1 MKLTSIKFLNFRK
14 FREETINL
22 TWNFNTI
29 FWLNWSWKTSVT
41 DAIWY
46 ALFWSRWNDF
56 TRVSAKWDLVSYFAR
71 DIDWN
76 SDFPS
81 KIELNLEINWEWY
94 RIVRV
99 INKWL
104 KKYENDFIQEKED
117 SIFWPNLELVWPGE
131 VTNYIEKNLLWVDR
145 EIFLRSVFAKQ
156 KDLLVLSWNASDRKR
171 LINSILWIDMIEN
184 LVSVV
189 SDEAKDKK
197 RELKI
202 KKWDLDNF
210 SIDETEKSK
219 KELESQKKEEEK
231 KQKEISDT
239 IKNMSV
245 SFEKIKS
252 EFKLLQEKKDNITKI
267 SNNISLIKQKQ
278 EKQKNDKSEN
288 TSKLVSLVEKEE
300 YFLKNTWIFDT
311 EKNLLQE
318 FSQMQKQEV
327 LFARKMSLEKE
338 ISINKDSLRE
348 IEEKLKT
355 SPLTPLLSWEGN
367 FDRSNVLGNYFES
380 PNYIKDLAK
389 ELRQN
394 ETQFED
400 SLWNILRNRKF
411 NWYKFRR
418 QHPFGRYIC
427 DFYSSE
433 LNLVIEL
440 DWKIHENQK
449 EYDKIRDEI
458 IKTYWVKILRI
469 KNEEFNDLEKLLLK
483 LIEFISPLQKGEGQ
497 GVRFYLIESSFES
510 KQKTL
515 QEEVNTLSQN
525 LWTFSSDLLR
535 IKKERDEIKAE
546 KENIAS
552 LWENADCPTCKRKLE
567 SQYSFL
573 LNSFE
578 LLLEEKRKKWKEISE
593 EKQKNDNNL
602 LVKKEEILKL
612 EKEISDFKQNKEKF
626 SKLQSEQAKFEENLS
641 KLNEEFVSLKDVVFD
656 INSFVKLQNDLNE
669 ISKKSNELKRLEW
682 EIKLI
687 PEIKS
692 KLENLEI
699 EEKSLEKSLLVEQE
713 NLSKIDFKQDEFD
726 EKKKLYDEF
735 YEWFNKKQ
743 QELTEINKLIFEF
756 DKKIQI
762 FINQIEN
769 YNQTLKSTEVLVE
782 NLAYLEVKKQVL
794 KDYSIYLF
802 SYLKPRLEDIAS
814 EYFSTMT
821 DFKYTQISIDDDYNI
836 KIDWKIIDLYSGW
849 EQDLANLC
857 LRLALWQNIWLT
869 NTKNHINFLV
879 LDEVLGSQDFI
890 RQNNILIG
898 LKKLEH
904 KFSQIIMISHLEW
917 VKDFSTKLIE
927 VKSIDKDESIIVE
940 Y

>member
-267 SNNISLIKQKQ
+267 LNNISLIKQKQ

-338 ISINKDSLRE
+338 ISIIRESLE
-348 IEEKLKT
+348 NIKKM
-355 SPLTPLLSWEGN
+355 LL
-367 FDRSNVLGNYFES
+367 
-380 PNYIKDLAK
+380 
-389 ELRQN
+389 
-394 ETQFED
+394 
-400 SLWNILRNRKF
+400 
-411 NWYKFRR
+411 
-418 QHPFGRYIC
+418 
-427 DFYSSE
+427 DF
-433 LNLVIEL
+433 
-440 DWKIHENQK
+440 DWKYFTQLENNFS
-449 EYDKIRDEI
+449 E
-458 IKTYWVKILRI
+458 
-469 KNEEFNDLEKLLLK
+469 
-483 LIEFISPLQKGEGQ
+483 
-497 GVRFYLIESSFES
+497 
-510 KQKTL
+510 KQKSL

-626 SKLQSEQAKFEENLS
+626 NKLQSEQAKFEENLT
-641 KLNEEFVSLKDVVFD
+641 KLNEEFASLKDVIFD

-782 NLAYLEVKKQVL
+782 TLAYLEVKKQVL

-836 KIDWKIIDLYSGW
+836 KIDWKIIDLYSGG

-857 LRLALWQNIWLT
+857 LRLALWQNIGLT

>member
-104 KKYENDFIQEKED
+104 KKYEKDFIQEKED

-219 KELESQKKEEEK
+219 KEKKKKKKEEEK

-311 EKNLLQE
+311 EKNLRI
-318 FSQMQKQEV
+318 FSN
-327 LFARKMSLEKE
+327 A
-338 ISINKDSLRE
+338 
-348 IEEKLKT
+348 KT
-355 SPLTPLLSWEGN
+355 
-367 FDRSNVLGNYFES
+367 RSAF
-380 PNYIKDLAK
+380 
-389 ELRQN
+389 
-394 ETQFED
+394 
-400 SLWNILRNRKF
+400 
-411 NWYKFRR
+411 
-418 QHPFGRYIC
+418 C
-427 DFYSSE
+427 
-433 LNLVIEL
+433 
-440 DWKIHENQK
+440 
-449 EYDKIRDEI
+449 
-458 IKTYWVKILRI
+458 
-469 KNEEFNDLEKLLLK
+469 
-483 LIEFISPLQKGEGQ
+483 
-497 GVRFYLIESSFES
+497 
-510 KQKTL
+510 
-515 QEEVNTLSQN
+515 
-525 LWTFSSDLLR
+525 
-535 IKKERDEIKAE
+535 
-546 KENIAS
+546 
-552 LWENADCPTCKRKLE
+552 
-567 SQYSFL
+567 
-573 LNSFE
+573 
-578 LLLEEKRKKWKEISE
+578 
-593 EKQKNDNNL
+593 
-602 LVKKEEILKL
+602 
-612 EKEISDFKQNKEKF
+612 
-626 SKLQSEQAKFEENLS
+626 
-641 KLNEEFVSLKDVVFD
+641 
-656 INSFVKLQNDLNE
+656 
-669 ISKKSNELKRLEW
+669 
-682 EIKLI
+682 
-687 PEIKS
+687 
-692 KLENLEI
+692 
-699 EEKSLEKSLLVEQE
+699 
-713 NLSKIDFKQDEFD
+713 
-726 EKKKLYDEF
+726 
-735 YEWFNKKQ
+735 
-743 QELTEINKLIFEF
+743 
-756 DKKIQI
+756 
-762 FINQIEN
+762 
-769 YNQTLKSTEVLVE
+769 
-782 NLAYLEVKKQVL
+782 
-794 KDYSIYLF
+794 
-802 SYLKPRLEDIAS
+802 
-814 EYFSTMT
+814 
-821 DFKYTQISIDDDYNI
+821 
-836 KIDWKIIDLYSGW
+836 
-849 EQDLANLC
+849 
-857 LRLALWQNIWLT
+857 
-869 NTKNHINFLV
+869 
-879 LDEVLGSQDFI
+879 
-890 RQNNILIG
+890 
-898 LKKLEH
+898 
-904 KFSQIIMISHLEW
+904 
-917 VKDFSTKLIE
+917 
-927 VKSIDKDESIIVE
+927 
-940 Y
+940 